1 MKAIPEHWHQ
11 LPLREGQL
19 VNKQAH
25 WVNALCLFNGSDQP
39 IPLKDAVTRT
49 VYHRLVLAYIE
60 TPIGEK
66 AWEDNFHER

>member
-11 LPLREGQL
+11 LPLRGQL